1 MLKNK
6 LTILRI
12 VIATV
17 VGLLLFCYL
26 LLLLPWV
33 QNKLIT
39 RVASSLSKSIG
50 TEVKIGHVGFSL
62 FNRLDLE
69 NILIK
74 DEKNDTLVFSKI
86 GKLRLTDLYFSKSS
100 PVIRYVGLEGTR
112 IYLNRSTP
120 KWNYQFLLDYLNKD
134 SSNQK
139 STSLDIKKID
149 LSDFRFILDDQWNGE
164 KTELAA
170 KNLLLNIKLFN
181 PPNKRIVIDQLIVNK
196 PFINLQSYEGKNT
209 TVQKDTNQG
218 NFKPAQFNP
227 NDLNIVANEIQVIN
241 GKFLIEYGFEKPVPY
256 FDGAHIRMHDLNAK
270 IYNAILLKDTI
281 TAKVNLSVKERSG
294 IEIKKLNTQFKL
306 TPQII
311 EFAQLSLKTNNS
323 NIGPYYAMQYK
334 SFKKDFYNYMQ
345 NVTMKAHFE
354 NSLVSIKDIAYFAP
368 ALNNIDQK
376 VELSFH
382 FNGTVANF
390 KTKDLVVNYNNSKV
404 KGSFSMKGLP
414 SLRNTQIDFNNVI
427 SATNYKDL
435 SNWLPTLKNNKEIK
449 FEKLGTIL
457 FAGNFKGTVY
467 DFITKGEF
475 NTDLGYANTEIRLQ
489 FPLDKEPSY
498 EGMLKTSHFNAGKLL
513 DIASLGL
520 LNFNG
525 KIKGSSFDLNKQ
537 KTNIQGNI
545 DSIAWNNY
553 NYTNITTNGNIQ
565 KGAYNGSLR
574 IKDPNINFI
583 SNIEVDFNQ
592 AKPKINAV
600 GDLQNTN
607 LKELGFSK
615 NKIQLTGLLDINFDG
630 DSIDNFMGYAKFYNG
645 QLKGEQSVVRFDS
658 ITLQSS
664 IEKGIKN
671 LRLASD
677 DINATISGKFNIS
690 HLPASIQFF
699 MQRYL
704 PSYIPAPSNTP
715 DNQLFDIQIKT
726 NYIEPFIRIF
736 NSSFSGFN
744 NLNLKGAINTDNKT
758 LKFNATVPFAQWQDM
773 AFKGGVFTGNGNKDS
788 IHLLVKAS
796 SYQLTDSFNFV
807 DPIINIHTAKDKS
820 NIQITAT
827 SNNVLQDIN
836 LAGTVNTYSDGLAI
850 QWKPSY
856 FLLNQKRW
864 DINNGGEI
872 SLRKNNIFAKG
883 VKFSQG
889 LQELLLTSAKDNNL
903 QLELNDIIL
912 GDITKLFFR
921 YPQLEGI
928 TNGTVYLKNILDNFE
943 LSSDVN
949 IDQFSFNN
957 EVVGWTNLNA
967 AYNNKTGIVPFSF
980 DIPNKAYNLSAEGTY
995 NTKDSANPLDATLYL
1010 NHSKFSLVEQ
1020 FIGGVLTNLEGK
1032 ADGKIHFG
1040 GRIEYPVL
1048 LGSATIQDASLKVDY
1063 TKVRYFIKEATIQFT
1078 NQGMDFGNIQLT
1090 DQLNR
1095 KALFK
1100 GKILNEGFKHL
1111 TYDLEMSSPKIE
1123 LLNMGSADNS
1133 YFYGNAVGKAAMT
1146 IKGPEENIKMNI
1158 TADVNDSSH
1167 LYIPNTT
1174 SKEAGSNDFILFKKY
1189 GKTAVKSADI
1199 PTYNLLVDLDLS
1211 ANNKTKIDVILDE
1224 LTGDIIK
1231 AKGNGRLKIKAG
1243 NIEPLSIRGK
1253 YNIESGNYDF
1263 NFQSFIKKPFELIPE
1278 IGNYI
1283 EWTGNPYDAEIHVDA
1298 RYTADRISLNELVG
1312 SANFSNAVKSYRGSV
1327 YVIAALR
1334 NKLFQPSIKFSIAF
1348 PQGNP
1353 ISSDNEFSQ
1362 FITRLERDENEILK
1376 QVSFL
1381 IVFNSFAPVGFSTGN
1396 SNNAYSMTSIGIN
1409 TISQLLTKEV
1419 NKSVTH
1425 LLNKVTGD
1433 NSLRFDIGSS
1443 VYNSGNL
1450 LDPTGS
1456 GIAINANKIDRQ
1468 RVNLKLGR
1476 SFLNDKVI
1484 INVGGDLDFNVRS
1497 STNIQ
1502 NDNLQWLPD
1511 LNIEFILTRDRKL
1524 RAIVFNRNSLDIN
1537 GSSLGRRNRQGVS
1550 ISYRKDFEK
1559 FLF

>member
-12 VIATV
+12 FVAAV
-17 VGLLLFCYL
+17 VGLVLFSYL
-26 LLLLPWV
+26 LLLVPWV

-39 RVASSLSKSIG
+39 KVANNLSHSLG
-50 TEVKIGHVGFSL
+50 TEVKVGHVGFSL
-62 FNRLDLE
+62 FNSLDIEEVL
-69 NILIK
+69 LK
-74 DEKNDTLVFSKI
+74 DEKKDTLLFSKI
-86 GKLRLTDLYFSKSS
+86 FKLRLTDLYFSTSD
-100 PVIRYVGLEGTR
+100 PIIRYIGLEGTR
-112 IYLNRSTP
+112 IYLNRTSP
-120 KWNYQFLLDYLNKD
+120 KWNYQFLVDYLNKD
-134 SSNQK
+134 TANKQ
-139 STSLDIKKID
+139 TFHFDIKKID
-149 LSDFRFILDDQWNGE
+149 FGDVHFIQHDQWEGE
-164 KTELAA
+164 KTEFQA
-170 KNLLLNIKLFN
+170 KNLLANIKLFDQ
-181 PPNKRIVIDQLIVNK
+181 NKKAIVIDQLILNK
-196 PFINLQSYEGKNT
+196 PFFNLHSFKGSNPKPI
-209 TVQKDTNQG
+209 KDTTTKNLG
-218 NFKPAQFNP
+218 NVFNP
-227 NDLNIVANEIQVIN
+227 SHFKALANEIQIMN
-241 GKFLIEYGFEKPVPY
+241 GQFFIEDGFEKPVPY
-256 FDGAHIRMHDLNAK
+256 FDGDHIKMYNLNAQLHNVK
-270 IYNAILLKDTI
+270 LSEDTI

-294 IEIKKLNTQFKL
+294 FEIKKLRTQFKL
-306 TPQII
+306 TPQIM
-311 EFAQLSLKTNNS
+311 EFADMSLKTNNS
-323 NIGPYYAMQYK
+323 NAGPYYAMQY
-334 SFKKDFYNYMQ
+334 SSLKKDFKNYMQ
-345 NVTMKAHFE
+345 QVKMKAHLE
-354 NSLVSIKDIAYFAP
+354 NSLIAIDDIAYFAP
-368 ALNNIDQK
+368 ALNHIHQK
-376 VELSFH
+376 VKLSFH
-382 FNGTVANF
+382 FNGTVDNF
-390 KTKDLVVNYNNSKV
+390 EARDLHAIYNNSKV

-414 SLRNTQIDFNNVI
+414 HLRNTQIDFNNVT
-427 SATNYKDL
+427 STTNFNDL
-435 SNWLPTLKNNKEIK
+435 ANWLPTLKNIKELQL
-449 FEKLGTIL
+449 EKLGTVL

-467 DFITKGEF
+467 DFITKGAF

-489 FPLDKEPSY
+489 FPLNKEPSY
-498 EGMLKTSHFNAGKLL
+498 EGMLRTSHFNAGKLL
-513 DIASLGL
+513 DISSLGL

-545 DSIAWNNY
+545 DSIGWNNY
-553 NYTNITTNGNIQ
+553 NYTNITTNGDIQ
-565 KGAYNGSLR
+565 KGAYNGTLR

-615 NKIQLTGLLDINFDG
+615 NKIQLTGLLDINFNG
-630 DSIDNFMGYAKFYNG
+630 DSIDNFLGYAKFYNG
-645 QLKGEQSVVRFDS
+645 QLKGEKSVVRFDS
-658 ITLQSS
+658 ITLHSS
-664 IEKGIKN
+664 IEKGIKY

-677 DINATISGKFNIS
+677 DISANLFGKFNIS
-690 HLPASIQFF
+690 HLPASIQYF

-704 PSYIPAPSNTP
+704 PSYIPAPKNTP
-715 DNQLFDIQIKT
+715 ANQIFDIQVKT

-744 NLNLKGAINTDNKT
+744 NLNFTGAINTDNKT
-758 LKFNATVPFAQWQDM
+758 LKFNGAVPFAQWEAM
-773 AFKGGVFTGNGNKDS
+773 AFKGGQFTGNGNKDS
-788 IHLLVKAS
+788 LHLLVKS
-796 SYQLTDSFNFV
+796 SNYQLTDSFSLV
-807 DPIINIHTAKDKS
+807 DPIITIQTANDKS
-820 NIQITAT
+820 NIEITAT
-827 SNNVLQDIN
+827 SNNALQNIH
-836 LAGTVNTYSDGLAI
+836 LSGTVNTFSDGLAI
-850 QWKPSY
+850 KWKPSY
-856 FLLNQKRW
+856 FSLNQKRW

-872 SLRKNNIFAKG
+872 SLRKNNTFARG

-889 LQELLLTSAKDNNL
+889 FQELLLTSAKGNNL
-903 QLELNDIIL
+903 QLELNDLIL

-921 YPQLEGI
+921 YPQLEGV
-928 TNGTVYLKNILDNFE
+928 TNGTVYLKNVLDNFE
-943 LSSDVN
+943 LSADLR
-949 IDQFSFNN
+949 IDQLSFNN
-957 EVVGWTNLNA
+957 EVVGNTNLTA
-967 AYNNKTGIVPFSF
+967 SYNQTTGIVPFAF
-980 DIPNKAYNLSAEGTY
+980 DIPNTEYNLSAEGVY
-995 NTKDSANPLDATLYL
+995 NTKDSVNPLDATLYL
-1010 NHSKFSLVEQ
+1010 NHSKFSLVDQ

-1040 GRIEYPVL
+1040 GRIQNPIL
-1048 LGSATIQDASLKVDY
+1048 LGSATLQDASIKVDY

-1078 NQGMDFGNIQLT
+1078 NEGIDFGNIQLT

-1095 KALFK
+1095 KAQFK
-1100 GKILNEGFKHL
+1100 GKIYNEGFKHL

-1123 LLNMGSADNS
+1123 LLHMGSADNP
-1133 YFYGNAVGKAAMT
+1133 YFYGNAVGKASMT
-1146 IKGPEENIKMNI
+1146 IKGPEENIKMVI

-1167 LYIPNTT
+1167 IYIPNTT
-1174 SKEAGSNDFILFKKY
+1174 SKQGGSNDFIIFKKY
-1189 GKTAVKSADI
+1189 GKTAVKSADV

-1231 AKGNGRLKIKAG
+1231 AKGNGRLKIRAG
-1243 NIEPLSIRGK
+1243 NIEPLNIRGK

-1263 NFQSFIKKPFELIPE
+1263 NFQSFIKKPFELIPD

-1283 EWTGNPYDAEIHVDA
+1283 EWTGNPYEAEMHVDA

-1312 SANFSNAVKSYRGSV
+1312 NANFSNAVKSYRGSV
-1327 YVIAALR
+1327 YVIASLR

-1425 LLNKVTGD
+1425 LLKKVTGD
-1433 NSLRFDIGSS
+1433 NSLRFDVGSS

-1484 INVGGDLDFNVRS
+1484 INVGGDLDFNVRN

-1511 LNIEFILTRDRKL
+1511 VNIEFILTKDRKL

-1550 ISYRKDFEK
+1550 ISYRKDFDK
-1559 FLF
+1559 IIF

>member
-218 NFKPAQFNP
+218 NFKLAQFNP